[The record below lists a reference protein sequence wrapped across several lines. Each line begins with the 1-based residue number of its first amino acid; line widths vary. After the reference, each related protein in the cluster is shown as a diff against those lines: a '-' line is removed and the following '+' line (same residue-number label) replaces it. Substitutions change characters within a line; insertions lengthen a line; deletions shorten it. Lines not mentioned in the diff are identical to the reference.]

1 MTTSYSPSLKLAL
14 IGDGDQ
20 AGTWGDTTNNNLGTL
35 LEQAITG
42 VQTITMTDSNYPLS
56 NLNGTADEARNAV
69 IVVQGTNTAVRQV
82 IAPLVNKLYTISN
95 QTTGGF
101 AVTFGGSTGTTV
113 SIPNGVTTVC
123 YCDGTNFYSGLSG
136 SQSDFTVNGNLTVT
150 GTSTLNNLSAG
161 SEFYAYGAATFQ
173 GTISNGFGGAG
184 TTLTVTAVTSGT
196 IYVNQY
202 ISGTGI
208 TAGTYISGFVSGT
221 LGGIGVYTVSISQ
234 NTTSTTITGAASV
247 KAITPTYGDSSTNVA
262 TTAYVNNQISNLG
275 LGTPITVPN
284 GGTGNTNFP
293 VGSVAIGNGRNAVQA
308 VAPSTTGNLLVSTSS
323 TIANP
328 IAASVSNGAGASGS
342 ILNVTSFTSQPTP
355 GSNTLV
361 TGTTVNAYS
370 SSSTGFI
377 SGPYFGG
384 GIGAIN
390 FQYSSLSGSVSI
402 GQVIVGTNIPSN
414 TLITNITGGQVYFNN
429 PMTGAPTGTYSAYT
443 PYTGSITSQLNANG
457 SSSVGTLTY
466 SNGGASGQN
475 TIVMSSVSGAT
486 YGQFITGTG
495 VPSNTYITA
504 VNTYTNTIT
513 LSANLTT
520 QASGSYSLYNPGG
533 LGNYN
538 MSNSAFISFTN
549 GVGTYNSWASQ
560 PNPSVSGQ
568 TYHNVSTIRQTNTN
582 YTNTN
587 NYPIF
592 VCATVS
598 NTTTGSAI
606 QMYAQVNNVNI
617 MEINLPGYTTAQVD
631 QSMSFIVPAG
641 QQYAIITSPYT
652 LTTISWYELY

>member
-1 MTTSYSPSLKLAL
+1 MTTTYSPSLKIAL

-20 AGTWGDTTNNNLGTL
+20 AGTWGDTTNTNLGTL

-42 VQTITMTDSNYPLS
+42 VQNIVMSDANYTLS
-56 NLNGTADEARNAV
+56 NINGASDEARNAV
-69 IVVQGTNTAVRQV
+69 LTVTGTNTSIRQI
-82 IAPLVNKLYTISN
+82 IAPLVNKLYTVYN
-95 QTTGGF
+95 NTGGGF
-101 AVTFGGSTGTTV
+101 AITIGGSTGSTV
-113 SIPNGVTTVC
+113 TVPNGVTALV
-123 YCDGTNFYSGLSG
+123 YCDGVNFFSGLSG
-136 SQSDFTVNGNLTVT
+136 VDSNFTVNKNLNVT
-150 GTSTLNNLSAG
+150 GISTLNNLSAG
-161 SEFYAYGAATFQ
+161 SEFYAYGSAIFQ
-173 GTISNGFGGAG
+173 GTISNGSGGAG
-184 TTLTVTAVTSGT
+184 TTLTVTSLTSGV
-196 IYVNQY
+196 IYTGMVL
-202 ISGTGI
+202 SGTGI
-208 TAGTYISGFVSGT
+208 TSGTTITGFVSGT
-221 LGGIGVYTVSISQ
+221 SGGVGVYTVSVSQ

-262 TTAYVNNQISNLG
+262 TTAFVNNQIGNLG
-275 LGTPITVPN
+275 LPITVPN

-293 VGSVAIGNGRNAVQA
+293 VGSVAVGNGRNAVQA
-308 VAPSTTGNLLVSTSS
+308 VSPSTAGNLLISTAS
-323 TIANP
+323 TVANP
-328 IAASVSNGAGASGS
+328 IAASVSNGSGASGS

-390 FQYSSLSGSVSI
+390 FQYSSLSGSVAI

-592 VCATVS
+592 VCAKLAS
-598 NTTTGSAI
+598 
-606 QMYAQVNNVNI
+606 
-617 MEINLPGYTTAQVD
+617 
-631 QSMSFIVPAG
+631 
-641 QQYAIITSPYT
+641 
-652 LTTISWYELY
+652 TISIKLHQPRPDVHHVHT